1 MQDPVFER
9 IEKLL
14 GDREMSQ
21 QCLLAKLGTNRST
34 YSNWKLGKSKSYLKQ
49 IDKIAEFL
57 DVSPNYL
64 LRGVEDGTVDETKT
78 AAEHEMLCVFRKLS
92 RKKQDCLL
100 QVALTLL
107 SEGLEEK
114 EKI

>member
-1 MQDPVFER
+1 MHLGGRDYEMQDPVFER

-49 IDKIAEFL
+49 MIR
-57 DVSPNYL
+57 
-64 LRGVEDGTVDETKT
+64 LRN
-78 AAEHEMLCVFRKLS
+78 F
-92 RKKQDCLL
+92 
-100 QVALTLL
+100 
-107 SEGLEEK
+107 
-114 EKI
+114 